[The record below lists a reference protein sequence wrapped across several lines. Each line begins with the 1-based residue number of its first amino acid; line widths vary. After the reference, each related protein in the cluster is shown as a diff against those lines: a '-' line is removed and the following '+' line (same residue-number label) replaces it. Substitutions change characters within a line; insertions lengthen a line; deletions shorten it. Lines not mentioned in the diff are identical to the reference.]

1 VQIGRARWAVWGT
14 TATVLV
20 ADDSHLPVARCVV
33 AAELRMI
40 DRACSRHRPDSE
52 LSRVNRAGGR
62 PMSTS
67 SAFCDALRAALR
79 AAALTDGAVDPTVG
93 EAMRVWAADDCSY
106 PRVVV
111 SPGGRPDWRAVSFDE
126 ASRTVMVAGG
136 LTLDLGATAKAL
148 ASDRAA
154 AAVHRE
160 TGCGVLVNLGGDI
173 ALAGDAPDGGWRV
186 RAMEDHR
193 GAPDDPGQ
201 TVAITVGGLAT
212 SSTTV
217 RRWRRGSRPL
227 HHIIDPATGRPAA
240 GNWRTVSVAAADC
253 VDANAAS
260 TAAIVHGDA
269 AVSWLAE
276 RGLPARL
283 VARDGTVATTGGWPV
298 EEAAC
303 R

>member
-1 VQIGRARWAVWGT
+1 VPIGRARWAVWGT
-14 TATVLV
+14 TAAVLV
-20 ADDSHLPVARCVV
+20 DDCAHLPVARRLVE
-33 AAELRMI
+33 AELRLI

-67 SAFCDALRAALR
+67 SAFSEALRAALR

-93 EAMRVWAADDCSY
+93 EAMRVWAPDDRATR
-106 PRVVV
+106 RVVV
-111 SPGGRPDWRAVSFDE
+111 IPGGRADWRAICFDE
-126 ASRTVMVAGG
+126 GSQTVMVATG

-154 AAVHRE
+154 AAVHAE

-173 ALAGDAPDGGWRV
+173 ALAGDAPAGGWRV
-186 RAMEDHR
+186 RAMDDHR
-193 GAPDDPGQ
+193 GARDDLGQ
-201 TVAITVGGLAT
+201 TVAISAGGLAT

-217 RRWRRGSRPL
+217 RRWRRGSATL
-227 HHIIDPATGRPAA
+227 HHIIDPATGRPAE
-240 GNWRTVSVAAADC
+240 GDWRTVSVAAADC
-253 VDANAAS
+253 VDANTAS
-260 TAAIVHGDA
+260 TAAIVHGAA
-269 AVSWLAE
+269 AVGWLSE

-283 VARDGTVATTGGWPV
+283 VARDGAVATTGGWPA

-303 R
+303 